1 MQSPM
6 PIAVAEAQL
15 AQAMRDYTAAHDA
28 AMATPPIDDKLAAST
43 ILQSLRYVEQ
53 HGLTD
58 KGRRELRL
66 AIGAAKTIMGLEQ

>member
-6 PIAVAEAQL
+6 PIAVAAAQL
-15 AQAMRDYTAAHDA
+15 SQAMTDFTAAHDA

-43 ILQSLRYVEQ
+43 ILTSLRYVEQ

-66 AIGAAKTIMGLEQ
+66 AIAAAKTIMGIEQ